1 MKKLSQLLSEE
12 QNVEAV
18 VEHFE
23 DIKNDFLKRARQ
35 LSAPD
40 AEKLHD
46 LLKSYFNSLY

>member
-1 MKKLSQLLSEE
+1 MKKLTELLNEE
-12 QNVEAV
+12 QNIQAV

-35 LSAPD
+35 LSALD